1 MDMKLHANATTT
13 PKTRAHIQA
22 SEASVAELSED
33 LGVHEKTI
41 RRWRGRD
48 EVHDRSHRPKTRSTS
63 LSEIEERLVCEL
75 RTSLAL
81 SLDDI
86 VEVMGRCAN
95 PKLSRSAIHRTL
107 QRHGISARPPKEKA
121 RFKPFTTDA
130 PLGFVHLDIKQLTR
144 LDRRP
149 AYAFVAID
157 RATRFVYLEI
167 LPDKTAATARD
178 FLERCLTRFP
188 CPVHTILTD
197 NGGEWTDRF
206 ADDKK
211 GKPKGQPSGAHPVDA
226 LCRERAIRH
235 KLTAPYRPQTNGM
248 VERFNRRLG
257 EHLATPPKKPRGQ
270 DRRFASHA
278 QRNRFILDFVTAYNH
293 TRLRC
298 LGYKAPLEILANL
311 PGHNT
316 KGEVGIC
323 AENSG

>member
-1 MDMKLHANATTT
+1 MKLHANATTT
-13 PKTRAHIQA
+13 PKTRAYIQA
-22 SEASVAELSED
+22 SGASVAELSEE
-33 LGVHEKTI
+33 LGVHETTV

-75 RTSLAL
+75 RTSLSL

-86 VEVMGRCAN
+86 VEVMRRCAN
-95 PKLSRSAIHRTL
+95 PKLSRSAIHRAL
-107 QRHGISARPPKEKA
+107 QRHGISARPPQEKA
-121 RFKPFTTDA
+121 PFKPFTTDA

-167 LPDKTAATARD
+167 LPDKTAATARA
-178 FLERCLTRFP
+178 FLEPCLKAFP

-206 ADDKK
+206 SDDKT
-211 GKPKGQPSGAHPVDA
+211 GKPKGEPSGSHPVDVV
-226 LCRERAIRH
+226 CRKRAIRH
-235 KLTAPYRPQTNGM
+235 KLTPPRRPQTNGM

-257 EHLATPPKKPRGQ
+257 EHLAMRPKTERGH
-270 DRRFASHA
+270 DRRFPNHA
-278 QRNRFILDFVTAYNH
+278 ERNRFILDFVDAYNH

-298 LGYKAPLEILANL
+298 LGYKAPLEIIANL

-316 KGEVGIC
+316 LGEVGIFG
-323 AENSG
+323 ENSG